1 MRIPH
6 AFSARA
12 MKSAP
17 SSASRTAAVAK
28 ARTFFTSRMRA
39 MERKRTS
46 AASARST
53 ASLAELAGRGDGA
66 AEPAQHLL
74 VEQRRRRAH
83 GALVDDEAHGIRAD
97 IDDADGLE
105 LVNPVL
111 LAEQPFQA
119 RQVRPLIRL

>member
-1 MRIPH
+1 MRTPH
-6 AFSARA
+6 AFSARTIN
-12 MKSAP
+12 SPP

-28 ARTFFTSRMRA
+28 ARTFFTLEDAGDGAKARQRRERA
-39 MERKRTS
+39 ID
-46 AASARST
+46 
-53 ASLAELAGRGDGA
+53 SLAAELAGRRDGA
-66 AEPAQHLL
+66 AETAQHFL

-83 GALVDDEAHGIRAD
+83 GALVHDEAHRIRAD

-119 RQVRPLIRL
+119 RQVQPLIRL